1 MAGAPPA
8 AGRRPMEGAG
18 SRTWEGGGV
27 NDFAPYEPD
36 AHGTPVSGIVIRPAE
51 PADAPRVAQL
61 LALRGQDVDEALE
74 EAPRMIEAL
83 PVLLLALVPATTD
96 EHPVDAQLTPVA
108 LSGAFPMPEGMAASA
123 QMAPGWMVSGMV
135 VDPDA
140 RRHGIGRAL
149 LSAVADAVA
158 EQSPG
163 AVLHSVVNATN
174 HASLAVHLAVGFEE
188 LARVEEVAG
197 ITFEGGEGVL
207 LWMDT
212 SGRVPTGE

>member
-1 MAGAPPA
+1 M
-8 AGRRPMEGAG
+8 
-18 SRTWEGGGV
+18 

-36 AHGTPVSGIVIRPAE
+36 AHGTPASGLVIRPAE
-51 PADAPRVAQL
+51 PSDAPRVAQL
-61 LALRGQDVDEALE
+61 LALRGQEVEEALE

-96 EHPVDAQLTPVA
+96 EHPVDAVLTPVA
-108 LSGAFPMPEGMAASA
+108 LSGAFLMPEGMAASA
-123 QMAPGWMVSGMV
+123 GTVPGWMVSGMV

-149 LSAVADAVA
+149 LAAVADAVA
-158 EQSPG
+158 EQAPG

-174 HASLAVHLAVGFEE
+174 HASIAVHLAVGFEE
-188 LARVEEVAG
+188 IERVEDFAG

-207 LWMDT
+207 LGLGT
-212 SGRVPTGE
+212 SARTGA

>member
-1 MAGAPPA
+1 M
-8 AGRRPMEGAG
+8 
-18 SRTWEGGGV
+18 

-36 AHGTPVSGIVIRPAE
+36 AHGTPASGLVIRPAE
-51 PADAPRVAQL
+51 PSDAPRVAQL
-61 LALRGQDVDEALE
+61 LALRGQEVEEALE

-96 EHPVDAQLTPVA
+96 EHPVDAVLTPVA
-108 LSGAFPMPEGMAASA
+108 LSGAFLMPEGMAASA
-123 QMAPGWMVSGMV
+123 GTVPGWMVSGMV

-149 LSAVADAVA
+149 LAAVADAVA
-158 EQSPG
+158 EQAPG

-174 HASLAVHLAVGFEE
+174 HASIAVHLAVGFEE
-188 LARVEEVAG
+188 IERVEDFAG

-207 LWMDT
+207 LGLGA
-212 SGRVPTGE
+212 SARTGS